1 MSDPSLTKKIKRAAT
16 ILVKAKAGNGHFVEA
31 GASWKL
37 HLQTKNEKIKPVEC

>member
-37 HLQTKNEKIKPVEC
+37 HLQTKNEEIKPVEC